1 MHDTRIRPAPPAAH
15 ALQLAIRTRTLA
27 LVCLIA
33 GDDVALH

>member
-1 MHDTRIRPAPPAAH
+1 MIHVSVLPPPAAH